1 MNVHSVLCFME
12 QVIKKINKKTLILDV
27 TLELLSE
34 NGFHGTP
41 ISLIADKAGIGAGTI
56 YRYFKNKEE
65 LINVLFIEIQRRI
78 INAMYY
84 GYDQTAPY
92 QERFS
97 VLWIN
102 MINYYRKHPKDL
114 IFIEQH
120 RYAPYVSTITR
131 SESMRILSPVLLF
144 FLEGKKRKYIKHLPL
159 YTIIGLIYGPIV
171 TIVKLNLDHNRVTTD
186 DQIFHAEQAC
196 WDAVKYNNTKLVD

>member
-1 MNVHSVLCFME
+1 ME
-12 QVIKKINKKTLILDV
+12 ILDKKIDKKTLILDT
-27 TLELLSE
+27 TLVLLSE

-41 ISLIADKAGIGAGTI
+41 ISLIAEKAGIGAGTI

-78 INAMYY
+78 INAMYS
-84 GYDQTAPY
+84 GYDETAPY
-92 QERFS
+92 QERFN

-186 DQIFHAEQAC
+186 EQIIHAEKAC
-196 WDAVKYNNTKLVD
+196 WDAVKYNDTQVEDLTI

>member
-1 MNVHSVLCFME
+1 MNVHSVYLKME
-12 QVIKKINKKTLILDV
+12 QVASKIDKKTLILDT
-27 TLELLSE
+27 TLVLLSK

-41 ISLIADKAGIGAGTI
+41 ISLIAEKAGIGAGTI

-78 INAMYY
+78 INAMYN
-84 GYDQTAPY
+84 GYDNKKPY
-92 QERFS
+92 KERFNI
-97 VLWIN
+97 LWIN
-102 MINYYRKHPKDL
+102 MINYYREHPKDL

-144 FLEGKKRKYIKHLPL
+144 FLEGKKKKYIKHLPL

-171 TIVKLNLDHNRVTTD
+171 TIVKLNLDHNKEITD
-186 DQIFHAEQAC
+186 DQIIHAEKAC
-196 WDAVKYNNTKLVD
+196 WDAVKYNKV

>member
-1 MNVHSVLCFME
+1 ME
-12 QVIKKINKKTLILDV
+12 EIVTKIDKKSLILNT

-41 ISLIADKAGIGAGTI
+41 ISLIAEKAGIGAGTI

-78 INAMYY
+78 IRAMYFN
-84 GYDQTAPY
+84 YDENAPY
-92 QERFS
+92 RDKFK

-102 MINYYRKHPKDL
+102 MINYYRKNPKEL

-120 RYAPYVSTITR
+120 RYAPYVSTLTR
-131 SESMRILSPVLLF
+131 SESMKVISPVLLF
-144 FLEGKKRKYIKHLPL
+144 FLEGKKRKFIKHLPL

-171 TIVKLNLDHNRVTTD
+171 TIVKLNIDHNRVTTD
-186 DQIFHAEQAC
+186 DQVINAEKAC
-196 WDAVKYNNTKLVD
+196 WDAVKYNHK